1 MSEMIL
7 WINAEADKAQPSSCD
22 DSVVRRSGSE
32 PSIDELPA
40 HSFPARKDLPTQH
53 GITNLPETRVGASL
67 EGNAPAVTAPE
78 EESPYDWREEKRR
91 RATYRGRT
99 VWMLRRYMR
108 YSMETGRLPS
118 VLGREFFRAKVTR
131 QTPITFEDRVIF
143 VHDMETC
150 INRLDE
156 FSRDLIARHILQEH
170 DQAETA
176 RLLHCAER
184 TVRTYVPMVLD
195 LLSSI
200 LIEVGLLDDDYSSA
214 KASCQGG
221 KNSRFSVSTC
231 ERGRN
236 KF

>member
-1 MSEMIL
+1 MSEVIL
-7 WINAEADKAQPSSCD
+7 WINAEADQTQPSCD
-22 DSVVRRSGSE
+22 DSRVRKSGAG
-32 PSIDELPA
+32 PSIGGLPA
-40 HSFPARKDLPTQH
+40 HSFPGGESGDTQH
-53 GITNLPETRVGASL
+53 GCTESAGTREESSPEGS
-67 EGNAPAVTAPE
+67 EPAVVTPE
-78 EESPYDWREEKRR
+78 ENSTYDWREGRRR

-118 VLGREFFRAKVTR
+118 LLGREFFRAKVTR
-131 QTPITFEDRVIF
+131 NTPITFEDRVIF

-200 LIEVGLLDDDYSSA
+200 LIEVGLLDDEYSSA